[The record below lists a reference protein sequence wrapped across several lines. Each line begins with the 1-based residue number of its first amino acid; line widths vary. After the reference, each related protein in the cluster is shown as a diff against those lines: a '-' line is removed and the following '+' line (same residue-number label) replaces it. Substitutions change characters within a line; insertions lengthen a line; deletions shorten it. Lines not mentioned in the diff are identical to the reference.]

1 MAAQTDILHVHSPH
15 GEAALLIEAQVRSQ
29 KVYM

>member
-1 MAAQTDILHVHSPH
+1 MAVQTEILHVHNPH
-15 GEAALLIEAQVRSQ
+15 REAALLIEAQVRSQ